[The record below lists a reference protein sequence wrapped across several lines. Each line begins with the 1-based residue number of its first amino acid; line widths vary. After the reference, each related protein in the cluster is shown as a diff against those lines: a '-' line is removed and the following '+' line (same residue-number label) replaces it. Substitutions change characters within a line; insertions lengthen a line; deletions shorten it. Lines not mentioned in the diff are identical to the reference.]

1 MLSMPMPYAMNK
13 WRYVNQYSIHKY
25 PQNGYHIYGDI
36 IPCVGECL
44 GNQSPSRTTF
54 TGSIFGKVKWGWT
67 CDQRGMG
74 FSQQCHHHHI
84 FHLPWL
90 LTERSSK
97 YNISGVDWVGVWGTE
112 IDSLILDLSQK
123 TIGIFQLCSMQS
135 VGTIGLNNRP
145 LNIGWLDWHSISTT
159 CLIISHGLTSKEHTR
174 DLPVDMS
181 YSLLLSTYL
190 WPITDFVATIIPVI
204 PSPIHIKLITTW
216 NHSVMTI

>member
-1 MLSMPMPYAMNK
+1 MPWRSGDMLTNT
-13 WRYVNQYSIHKY
+13 QYINNHTHDC
-25 PQNGYHIYGDI
+25 HIYGDI
-36 IPCVGECL
+36 IPCVGKCL
-44 GNQSPSRTTF
+44 GNQSPSQTF
-54 TGSIFGKVKWGWT
+54 TGSIFGKVTWGWT

-74 FSQQCHHHHI
+74 FSQQCHHNDI

-90 LTERSSK
+90 LTWSSE

-123 TIGIFQLCSMQS
+123 SIGIFQLCSMQS
-135 VGTIGLNNRP
+135 VDTIGLNNRR

-159 CLIISHGLTSKEHTR
+159 CLIISNGLTFKEYTSTR
-174 DLPVDMS
+174 DLPVNMS

-204 PSPIHIKLITTW
+204 PSPIHI
-216 NHSVMTI
+216 NHHLKP